1 MAASKGTTIF
11 EGPRGSPVNTGSAL
25 TAVHPVV
32 RTHPITGWKG
42 VFALGVHC
50 HHINDV
56 TKPESDQ
63 ILQKIH
69 HLVALN
75 PDLQVRFRW
84 EYPHDIGKTLT
95 VIISFVARRETKHTM
110 QQSGTTEQFIM
121 LQFRIMWESAAVG
134 VFCPWENDHTS
145 TPTACPE
152 QSICGVR
159 QTRRIRHLL
168 LTNRQVLVTAAS
180 RQLRVSPLSSR
191 HLCRLP

>member
-11 EGPRGSPVNTGSAL
+11 QGARGSPANTGSAL
-25 TAVHPVV
+25 TSVHPVV

-63 ILQKIH
+63 ILEKIH

-84 EYPHDIGKTLT
+84 ENSHDIGKTLT
-95 VIISFVARRETKHTM
+95 AIISFVARRETKNIM
-110 QQSGTTEQFIM
+110 QRSGTTERFIM
-121 LQFRIMWESAAVG
+121 PRSRIMWESAAVG
-134 VFCPWENDHTS
+134 VFCPWENDRIS
-145 TPTACPE
+145 TTTAFPE
-152 QSICGVR
+152 QSICR
-159 QTRRIRHLL
+159 AWQARKMQHLL
-168 LTNRQVLVTAAS
+168 PPTVLTNRQMAVTS
-180 RQLRVSPLSSR
+180 G
-191 HLCRLP
+191 